1 MRKYFA
7 VALVA
12 AMLAVGLSM
21 AVIHTEAAFQTI
33 SSGPVWNAGQAQF
46 FRDVR
51 GYKMVY
57 AVAGTATNGKVT
69 TVTGM
74 EAGDVI
80 LDVIDLGANAST
92 ISASNLANINEAIY
106 TAAAGGAVLDTS
118 VGAGPTVDN
127 NLIFLF
133 ADIDNTN

>member
-51 GYKMVY
+51 GYKLVG
-57 AVAGTATNGKVT
+57 ATAGPATAGSST

-80 LDVIDLGANAST
+80 LDVINFHSVMTSLTEGEDPT
-92 ISASNLANINEAIY
+92 NIAEGIY
-106 TAAAGGAVLDTS
+106 TAESGGAVLSTS
-118 VGAGPTVDN
+118 TGAPTEND

>member
-12 AMLAVGLSM
+12 AMMAVGLSM
-21 AVIHTEAAFQTI
+21 AVMHTEAAFQTI
-33 SSGPVWNAGQAQF
+33 SSGQVNNAGLQQY

-51 GYKMVY
+51 GYKMVG
-57 AVAGTATNGKVT
+57 ATAGAATAGSTT

-80 LDVIDLGANAST
+80 LDVI
-92 ISASNLANINEAIY
+92 NLHSVMTSITEGEDPTNIAEGIY
-106 TAAAGGAVLDTS
+106 TAAAGGAVLGTS
-118 VGAGPTVDN
+118 TGAPTADD